1 MRYAL
6 KPNRFVFWV
15 LLAGMV
21 VFQAGAQDTFDPNQ
35 PVNQS
40 DYYVKQVTFD
50 KIYRAP
56 KGYIV
61 QFRKGVLAD
70 EKVRIAMPDS
80 WFDKAK
86 QTKNED
92 GTKPPTKGEIIQIG
106 TGTLWPYLVVYYK
119 GGEIDHVRLFISK
132 VPTHP
137 TWGHALN
144 TPAVE
149 KLFAEA
155 ENWKL

>member
-1 MRYAL
+1 MKFAL
-6 KPNRFVFWV
+6 KPNRCVFWV
-15 LLAGMV
+15 LLAGLAV
-21 VFQAGAQDTFDPNQ
+21 SQAAAQDTYDPKQ
-35 PVNQS
+35 PVNNS
-40 DYYVKQVTFD
+40 EFYVKQVTFD

-56 KGYIV
+56 QGYII

-70 EKVRIAMPDS
+70 QKVRIALPDS

-92 GTKPPTKGEIIQIG
+92 GTTTHTKGEIFQIG

-119 GGEIDHVRLFISK
+119 AGEIDHVRLFISR

-144 TPAVE
+144 SPAVE